1 MNRKISI
8 GMAVSIVILAMT
20 VTFSITMLVAMRLF
34 DSTVSSVKE
43 KESMYNKIAEVDR
56 YVRSNDYYPID
67 ETTLYDRL
75 TAGYLLGT
83 GDKYARYFSATAY
96 TELMN
101 TQNGTLIGIGVELA
115 VDQSGYAKVI
125 KVYDESPA
133 KEAGIQVGNYITA
146 VDGTDVKSMSS
157 VDAIQ
162 TRLRGESGTT
172 VNVTWLDSEA
182 AEHTADLTHSGYS
195 STTVDYQMV
204 QGNVGYI
211 RIRQFDSTTPSE
223 LDYAIRSLS
232 ASGAGSLVFDRR
244 DNGGGLLDDAIQCID
259 LIAPEGTLAFAEDK
273 NGTQPLLGTST
284 SESRIDLPVVCLVN
298 GSTASAAELFASSL
312 RTLNG
317 ARLVGTTT
325 QGKGTN
331 QSRPQH
337 LTDGR
342 AVEKTVAKLL
352 CGDGSCFDGT
362 GLTVDVERPLTADEQ
377 TAYYDYTVENDPQIQ
392 RAVSTAQ
399 QMSGTTTVSGVNEA
413 ASSEAADSAAAE
425 SVAEGDAEAAS
436 AESTP
441 AETTP
446 AESEAGES
454 TASSSQE

>member
-1 MNRKISI
+1 MNRKISV

-232 ASGAGSLVFDRR
+232 ASGAGSLVFDLR

-259 LIAPEGTLAFAEDK
+259 LIARRARW
-273 NGTQPLLGTST
+273 PLLRTRT
-284 SESRIDLPVVCLVN
+284 APRPCLAPAPASP
-298 GSTASAAELFASSL
+298 GSTCPLSAWSTAAPPALRSSL
-312 RTLNG
+312 
-317 ARLVGTTT
+317 
-325 QGKGTN
+325 
-331 QSRPQH
+331 P
-337 LTDGR
+337 
-342 AVEKTVAKLL
+342 
-352 CGDGSCFDGT
+352 
-362 GLTVDVERPLTADEQ
+362 
-377 TAYYDYTVENDPQIQ
+377 
-392 RAVSTAQ
+392 
-399 QMSGTTTVSGVNEA
+399 A
-413 ASSEAADSAAAE
+413 ACA
-425 SVAEGDAEAAS
+425 
-436 AESTP
+436 P
-441 AETTP
+441 
-446 AESEAGES
+446 
-454 TASSSQE
+454 